1 MQHSQ
6 EEELSTLPDMPE
18 TVNGPLSESEKPEL
32 EHEVPDF
39 GRSIMAEPDYIEDED
54 SAELIRPRKLINPV
68 KTSKNHQDL
77 HRELIINQKRG
88 IAPQNKPELQR
99 VMEQRKRDQVVK
111 QKKEEEA
118 QKKSDLEQQL
128 MKRQQRLVQIE
139 QEKLKAEEKQEN
151 APEFVKM
158 KGNLRRTKHE
168 ESGDVQVS

>member
-1 MQHSQ
+1 MVQ
-6 EEELSTLPDMPE
+6 ESGKL
-18 TVNGPLSESEKPEL
+18 EL
-32 EHEVPDF
+32 EAEVQDF
-39 GRSIMAEPDYIEDED
+39 REGTMAEPDYIDDED
-54 SAELIRPRKLINPV
+54 GAELIKPKKLNNPV

-118 QKKSDLEQQL
+118 LKKSDLEQEL
-128 MKRQQRLVQIE
+128 MKRQQRLDQIE
-139 QEKLKAEEKQEN
+139 QEKLEAEGKQEN

-168 ESGDVQVS
+168 SGDVQVS